1 MKKHFLLSI
10 ITFSLIAIS
19 SCSKK
24 EDNSDKET
32 EAPTAKAEFD
42 NSNCGIYKGVFVGSS
57 GIIIININNDNTI
70 AATLTVDGVTT
81 HFTTTQTVQQGEAT
95 SVDFTSSSNSFTF
108 SVDANGANPVVTN
121 INFNGH
127 PSAAIVVVKET
138 STMLVKCYEGTFTG
152 TDEGTFN
159 VIVSNKSVRG
169 LAFSDTYNITYSV
182 TGTVLNNQITTS
194 GSTGSGASFSG
205 SISGDKVLGSW
216 DNSITDD
223 SGSWSGKR
231 TL

>member
-1 MKKHFLLSI
+1 
-10 ITFSLIAIS
+10 
-19 SCSKK
+19 
-24 EDNSDKET
+24 
-32 EAPTAKAEFD
+32 
-42 NSNCGIYKGVFVGSS
+42 
-57 GIIIININNDNTI
+57 
-70 AATLTVDGVTT
+70 
-81 HFTTTQTVQQGEAT
+81 
-95 SVDFTSSSNSFTF
+95 
-108 SVDANGANPVVTN
+108 
-121 INFNGH
+121 
-127 PSAAIVVVKET
+127 VVVKET